1 MAALS
6 PLLICA
12 LCFGHAA
19 STPCRQ
25 RFSVDIA
32 RAAARFALPRSWICA
47 VIETESGG
55 HLRLD
60 GAPIVSTKGAMGLM
74 QLMPPTFKAMALR
87 YRLPADPF
95 APRDNILAGT
105 AYLYRCYL
113 HFGFPLLFSAYVAGP
128 RRVED
133 FVVHGKPLSRQTRDY
148 VLHVLRRLAGAPVL
162 MVPLKPEMARSLFV
176 AAPDGTRL
184 FARPVQDPDAPVKQR
199 ARGAEGP

>member
-60 GAPIVSTKGAMGLM
+60 GAPIVSTTGAMGVM

-87 YRLPADPF
+87 YGVPADPF

-113 HFGFPLLFSAYVAGP
+113 RFGFPLLFSAYVAGP

-148 VLHVLRRLAGAPVL
+148 VLHVLRILAGAPAL

-176 AAPDGTRL
+176 AASDGARL
-184 FARPVQDPDAPVKQR
+184 FARPVRVPDARSNQQ